1 MCPLLSLVGIFQVHT
16 SSISHQ
22 QIWSSGTRMAVIRI
36 EETCR
41 KVHEGFSFFLPGNN
55 NTYLL
60 CCFPMCWFFVQWRTS
75 RRNETCADQTRRD
88 VRIIMRTFHSVH
100 GISTY
105 LAQRV
110 TRWDFMKTSCI
121 FSFDSSMSSIGF
133 YLNCTAKLPRYV
145 ADQEQ
150 QLMVQLN
157 NWQIFPCLREAE
169 ENVLV
174 SSHPE
179 IYI

>member
-1 MCPLLSLVGIFQVHT
+1 MKAFHSSSL
-16 SSISHQ
+16 
-22 QIWSSGTRMAVIRI
+22 AL
-36 EETCR
+36 
-41 KVHEGFSFFLPGNN
+41 KYP
-55 NTYLL
+55 NTYLY
-60 CCFPMCWFFVQWRTS
+60 CCFPKCWFFVQWRTS

-121 FSFDSSMSSIGF
+121 FSFDSSMSSIVF
-133 YLNCTAKLPRYV
+133 YLNCTAKLPMWLTK
-145 ADQEQ
+145 EQ

-169 ENVLV
+169 KMFWNPTIFNIIRLV
-174 SSHPE
+174 VGSLGQLNHRPS
-179 IYI
+179 IWCS